1 MTLRSLLF
9 VPGDRA
15 DRFAKAAASGADA
28 LILDLEDA
36 VAASAKDTARAAV
49 RDWLAEDASLPRI
62 VRINP
67 VDGPL
72 AISDL
77 DALAGTRPDAIM
89 VPKAEGAATLA
100 ILDALLAP
108 RGLADVPLLPIATE
122 TPAAIFQLGSYGPVA
137 HRLLGIT
144 WGAEDLPAAIGAAT
158 SREQDGR
165 YTAPYELA
173 RSLTLFGAH
182 AAGVAAID
190 TVYPAIRDE
199 AGLAAYAAR
208 AARDGFTGM
217 MALHPA
223 QIAPINAAF
232 TPDATA
238 VARPHG
244 RRPAPQTG
252 AAGAGPTLNP
262 TSAPGGRYSTGGLGG
277 GVASLRNAADRSRS
291 TAARSVANRLRTA
304 R

>member
-238 VARPHG
+238 VARAQAIVDAFAANPH
-244 RRPAPQTG
+244 
-252 AAGAGPTLNP
+252 AGALQVDGRMVD
-262 TSAPGGRYSTGGLGG
+262 APHLKQARRVLGL
-277 GVASLRNAADRSRS
+277 R
-291 TAARSVANRLRTA
+291 
-304 R
+304 